1 MRNECSTN
9 KKDWLLLQ
17 AIQDLEA
24 QIQQLEQNGATKIYK
39 EKFTGTIT
47 DRPQFNE
54 LLNELKEGDNV
65 VNNNAQVLNQ
75 ISSLGFVIGV

>member
-1 MRNECSTN
+1 MRDECSTN

-24 QIQQLEQNGATKIYK
+24 QIQQLEQNGATKIFK

-65 VNNNAQVLNQ
+65 VNNNAQVLN
-75 ISSLGFVIGV
+75 

>member
-1 MRNECSTN
+1 MRDECSTN